1 MYCARYTL
9 IRIAG
14 FINSGRLTAAICLT
28 RPDWC
33 SLSIRASR
41 ALTLSFPPALSQWLQ
56 PERQI
61 GLCGSFIHIGINLIK
76 KKCTPRGAPKKHK
89 GRLCHECTNNNGQL
103 STTNFSQHCHPSSNN
118 YHPFFE
124 PQRRYDTGEHKGNA
138 QRPTINQQLLSRQ
151 PSSINFSLILFPVFR
166 TFPAP

>member
-76 KKCTPRGAPKKHK
+76 KKCTPRGAPEKNKVFL
-89 GRLCHECTNNNGQL
+89 GVLCEKL
-103 STTNFSQHCHPSSNN
+103 LNFSAVNNTCHWQLVSGSPGMSKRL
-118 YHPFFE
+118 PGDAE
-124 PQRRYDTGEHKGNA
+124 
-138 QRPTINQQLLSRQ
+138 INS
-151 PSSINFSLILFPVFR
+151 
-166 TFPAP
+166 A